1 MGSGQEDREKQT
13 AVAART
19 GAVAARTGAVAAR
32 TGAVAARTDAIK
44 SPDIIIDNKNALI
57 WAFNEAID
65 KNTDFDGNTLNESIT
80 QTKQIIEYLL
90 SIKCFNDNITEEII
104 QKYLEILN
112 RVKTEIP
119 KKVFEDNDYI
129 LCGWYEHAILLFW
142 EKQANGLYNFG
153 MINCG
158 QGADI
163 QGANNIL
170 CNGLIIFK
178 DIKEN
183 NINNFLETYQKYK
196 KTTNGWHKFKTN
208 KMYFIFY
215 CILFDKL
222 LNIKSKVNFTQ
233 LKLSNIKF
241 DFYQIELQLIGSC
254 AFTNLVNFIYYIYI
268 QENKVAA
275 KEYEY
280 YYNEYYINYLN
291 WYNNAKE
298 KIKKQLFNNII
309 NSDNNKFINIYQ
321 YILDTTPAIELHTL
335 YEQTTFTNVKINGN
349 YISDLAM
356 MDTESIDIIDRSTI
370 NNKIKNEATYNPNI
384 HSYEFRDTIGAIEK
398 ITDEKQL
405 IDSLWELYS
414 MHNLEPFISYI
425 NTYNNIETS
434 LNYLFWFYKHC
445 NSFDNDNKI
454 LIPLLILYKLIKEK
468 KISKILTEDWLNYFY
483 IIHIKSINNT
493 DKYTLINTFIYLI
506 LLMLIKQY
514 GTPIT
519 KEQKYYNNTD
529 KSKCKKNILF
539 YNYVLFKDIPIINN
553 YYYNIVKTL
562 VKDFNDNI
570 EIFPDITDE
579 EYVTVVF
586 RTHFITININL
597 KDKSKICIEY
607 LSKKYAADDYF
618 SYNSVISI
626 NFLLWNILI
635 NHINEEL
642 PNFVQKQKNIFIQNY
657 TRLQFETYGYYNKEV
672 YDENEQNQLHNF
684 ITDGTFGDHIIGY
697 PGGFSAI
704 EQKIQLFKDTIEKKL
719 NAEIIQEKPTFDIL
733 KHYIIYFY
741 LCEFS
746 SNTLQKKDDIF
757 KKYNGY
763 ITEYFNEYYNL
774 DYFKTLLYT
783 YILKYDLSYNIP
795 VKKIIKLD
803 DNCLISN
810 VEKKYFVLSQ
820 YEYII
825 GENGVFNSLF
835 SFYTIKYNKY
845 TLFFHKNDKT
855 TDESIDI
862 IRILTRLPNFIY
874 IALNFYYLKKDK
886 KIIGINKNNSNIRI
900 EYNEGDI
907 LEYNKRDIDILNMDY
922 FEQDKKYKIVS
933 KSNLDGKYLQFYN
946 LMTNNDI
953 SIFIYKDE
961 KDTYYLRT
969 LNYDFVFTMRDEN
982 IFYTINGNEYTV
994 NFYNDIDIYNNNG
1007 ILKLSFENNHKLL
1020 CIYNYNH
1027 ILNPPYPN
1035 YGSDMTFINPEFFI
1049 EKNLFSHETGI
1060 PIEFKQ
1066 HYYKI
1071 INKYNNKYIFTNIDE
1086 VFALLI
1092 NCLNYNTPYLILKNI
1107 EQIKNILNNNKSEDY
1122 DSLLNTLLERFDNI
1136 YSISILL
1143 LFYKDKKLNEYYYSH
1158 ANNLYTKYNILLEL
1172 EYKLS
1177 SSNIFNYSILTN
1189 NITTSAREYYLYF
1202 QFDITKER
1210 TFFLNIKPEVTGE
1223 LIVTTT
1229 NNENDTKY
1237 DYLFQAVE
1245 KYRNNSDYN
1254 DLYISVDG
1262 LITKIHSFNANEQ
1275 HSLKIKYVDH
1285 TVNAAYNELFKSLL
1299 TMYISNLD
1307 NAIFDNNIIKATELF
1322 EYLILPNKTKL
1333 HPIQELIMGSGK
1345 TTSITPYIC
1354 ILLLAHFLKGKIRE
1368 YNYKNEIYIVMPDFL
1383 INSSFEIL
1391 MKYVFPLFNNIEIL
1405 IHPVKPNYINS
1416 FKIYLISDTNYK
1428 IMFLENYINTYKKY
1442 MIYDEIDMMANP
1454 LTCELNKP
1462 FNNEQFTVF
1471 DDLYILSEI
1480 LYDDIFNNPNFWDKI
1495 TDDFQIKE
1503 NNRIHSYFFI
1513 MNDKITEKIN
1523 IYYDETIKKKITLGQ
1538 QKTLAPL
1545 IQYIKDN
1552 VLLFILTKQFNFD
1565 YGMPET
1571 YSLNLSTK
1579 YKFKA
1584 IPYSAVDNPLMGSEF
1599 SDFILTY
1606 VLTFFCYKIVNS
1618 KYRKI
1623 DKNYIIT
1630 YFETK
1635 DNYEKIFSFLSDR
1648 PRTKKQY
1655 IDNLAYYKN
1664 KYNEKFEL
1672 DDDEFKTII
1681 KEILKMNSDYYSK
1694 CKNISFND
1702 LLLFKNVK
1710 NFVCFTGTAYIQVP
1724 VDDKHIDFDKT
1735 NIINYSSIDSY
1746 NKVSDAI
1753 IAIIKNPLIV
1763 QNLYN
1768 NNNNILIDDI
1778 FECLILYD
1786 VLIDIGG
1793 IFISYNINDFITK
1806 YKELK
1811 DRKTYFVYFD
1821 NGRKIYNLETGKFEG
1836 DNVVKD
1842 RNTFYYFS
1850 NKNITGVDAKNIMSD
1865 KARGL
1870 ITITNNTNMRDFSQG
1885 IFRMRHILQGQSC
1898 DIIFNDIFNDIIMAG
1913 GSCDNFKKIIKK
1925 GMTDDDIRQRIIK
1938 NLENQ
1943 QNIIEKQKEK
1953 VLIKQN
1959 IFALNKFTT
1968 YEDDNEQILYFDPMT
1983 QKYIESIKIFDD
1995 YVEEYKSITHTFNI
2009 DSFNIIQK
2017 NSKDSL
2023 TSNPLLKVLV
2033 DKYFTSQIDVIES
2046 AQNMAQEQ
2054 EQAQSENTSI
2064 AVSITSDEQLMYS
2077 GIIYSNFITLN
2088 SGLEYTFKNQILVAY
2103 IGDIEYLDILLIY
2116 DNINNNLVIID
2127 TNKVTNFLIYNKNI
2141 LQYTFISFYNESIY
2155 GSQIDNN
2162 LVKYLFQLALTILTI
2177 LHSNM
2182 KEQQMININKLN
2194 NYLKLIQ
2201 HLHNIKY
2208 DSTYHFDKAI
2218 PTLHYFNVTS
2228 AFNSKQV
2235 PVERLKKEQV
2245 PTGILKDSV
2254 YITERPRTVYIKYIK
2269 YKTKYLN
2276 LKNIKLYPV
2285 YHSDNIIK
2293 DSDSFYKKYTKY
2305 KTKYLQFKNQI

>member
-1 MGSGQEDREKQT
+1 MGSGREDRRKQT

-19 GAVAARTGAVAAR
+19 D
-32 TGAVAARTDAIK
+32 AVAARTDAVK
-44 SPDIIIDNKNALI
+44 SQDIITDNKNALI
-57 WAFNEAID
+57 WAFNESID
-65 KNTDFDGNTLNESIT
+65 ENTDFDGNTSSESIN

-90 SIKCFNDNITEEII
+90 SIKCFNDNITEQII
-104 QKYLEILN
+104 QKYLEILSH
-112 RVKTEIP
+112 VKTKIP
-119 KKVFEDNDYI
+119 KKIFEVNDYI
-129 LCGWYEHAILLFW
+129 LCGWNGHAILLFW
-142 EKQANGLYNFG
+142 EKQANDLYNFG

-178 DIKEN
+178 DIEKD
-183 NINNFLETYQKYK
+183 NINNFLETYQKYEE
-196 KTTNGWHKFKTN
+196 TTNGWDKFKTN
-208 KMYFIFY
+208 KIYFSFY
-215 CILFDKL
+215 FILFDKL
-222 LNIKSKVNFTQ
+222 LGIKNSVNFN
-233 LKLSNIKF
+233 LKELQSLGIKF

-254 AFTNLVNFIYYIYI
+254 AFTNLINFIYYMYI
-268 QENKVAA
+268 QENKVDAS
-275 KEYEY
+275 KDY
-280 YYNEYYINYLN
+280 YKNYLD

-309 NSDNNKFINIYQ
+309 SSNNNKFINIYQ
-321 YILDTTPAIELHTL
+321 YILDTTPSIKLDDT
-335 YEQTTFTNVKINGN
+335 YEQTTFTNFKINGN
-349 YISDLAM
+349 YIYNQAITDA
-356 MDTESIDIIDRSTI
+356 ESIDIIDRSTI
-370 NNKIKNEATYNPNI
+370 NKKIKNDEAT
-384 HSYEFRDTIGAIEK
+384 HSYNIQSGPSRGTLGAIKK
-398 ITDEKQL
+398 ITEETQL
-405 IDSLWELYS
+405 INSLWELYS

-468 KISKILTEDWLNYFY
+468 TFSKILTEDWLNYFY
-483 IIHIKSINNT
+483 RTHIKYISNT
-493 DKYTLINTFIYLI
+493 NKYTLINTFIYLI
-506 LLMLIKQY
+506 LLMLIKED
-514 GTPIT
+514 GAPIT
-519 KEQKYYNNTD
+519 QEQKYYNKTD
-529 KSKCKKNILF
+529 KSKCDKNILF

-553 YYYNIVKTL
+553 YYYDIVKNL
-562 VKDFNDNI
+562 VKDLNDNI
-570 EIFPDITDE
+570 EIFPDITDKDC
-579 EYVTVVF
+579 VTVTF
-586 RTHFITININL
+586 KHKSINIAINL
-597 KDKSKICIEY
+597 KNYISTICREY
-607 LSKKYAADDYF
+607 LLKKSD
-618 SYNSVISI
+618 SYDNFPYISVISI

-642 PNFVQKQKNIFIQNY
+642 PEFVQKQTNVYNPNI
-657 TRLQFETYGYYNKEV
+657 TKLQFETYGYYNKEF
-672 YDENEQNQLHNF
+672 YDENETNQLYNF
-684 ITDGTFGDHIIGY
+684 ITDGTNGDHIIGY
-697 PGGFSAI
+697 PGGFSSI
-704 EQKIQLFKDTIEKKL
+704 EQKIKLFKETIYNKL
-719 NAEIIQEKPTFDIL
+719 NAEIIQRKPTFDIL

-746 SNTLQKKDDIF
+746 SNTLQKTDSIF
-757 KKYNGY
+757 EKYNGY
-763 ITEYFNEYYNL
+763 ITEYFNEYYKL
-774 DYFKTLLYT
+774 DYFKTLLYN

-810 VEKKYFVLSQ
+810 VEKQYFVLSQ

-835 SFYTIKYNKY
+835 SFYTIRYNDKY
-845 TLFFHKNDKT
+845 TLFFYKKDKT
-855 TDESIDI
+855 TDVSIEI
-862 IRILTRLPNFIY
+862 IRTLTSLPNFIY
-874 IALNFYYLKKDK
+874 LALNFYYYKNGA

-907 LEYNKRDIDILNMDY
+907 LNMDY
-922 FEQDKKYKIVS
+922 FEHDKKYKIVS
-933 KSNLDGKYLQFYN
+933 YLDLDSKYLQFYN
-946 LMTNNDI
+946 LMTYNDI

-961 KDTYYLRT
+961 GKDTYYLRT
-969 LNYDFVFTMRDEN
+969 LNYDFVFTMRNEN

-1007 ILKLSFENNHKLL
+1007 ILKLSFEDNHTLL

-1027 ILNPPYPN
+1027 ILDRPPLN
-1035 YGSDMTFINPEFFI
+1035 EQTDMTFINPEFFLD
-1049 EKNLFSHETGI
+1049 KNLFSHDTGI

-1071 INKYNNKYIFTNIDE
+1071 INKYNDKYIFTNINE
-1086 VFALLI
+1086 VLALLI
-1092 NCLNYNTPYLILKNI
+1092 NCLNYNSPYLILKNI
-1107 EQIKNILNNNKSEDY
+1107 EQIKNILNNNKSENY
-1122 DSLLNTLLERFDNI
+1122 ERLLNTLLKRFDNI
-1136 YSISILL
+1136 YSILILL
-1143 LFYKDKKLNEYYYSH
+1143 LFYKDKELNEYYYSH

-1177 SSNIFNYSILTN
+1177 ASKEFNYPILTN
-1189 NITTSAREYYLYF
+1189 NIKNLEGEYYLYF
-1202 QFDITKER
+1202 QFNITKKS
-1210 TFFLNIKPEVTGE
+1210 TFILNTEPEVTGE
-1223 LIVTTT
+1223 IIITTE
-1229 NNENDTKY
+1229 NNENETKY
-1237 DYLFQAVE
+1237 YYLFQAIE
-1245 KYRNNSDYN
+1245 KYRNNSVYD
-1254 DLYISVDG
+1254 DLHTPVNK
-1262 LITKIHSFNANEQ
+1262 LITKTDSFNVNEP
-1275 HSLKIKYVDH
+1275 HSLKIKYVDQ
-1285 TVNAAYNELFKSLL
+1285 TVSVAYNELFKSLS

-1354 ILLLAHFLKGKIRE
+1354 ILLLAHFLKGEIRD
-1368 YNYKNEIYIVMPDFL
+1368 YNYKNEIYIVMPEFL

-1405 IHPVKPNYINS
+1405 IHPVKPNYEKS
-1416 FKIYLISDTNYK
+1416 FQVYLISDTNYK
-1428 IMFLENYINTYKKY
+1428 IMFLENEINTDTKY

-1462 FNNEQFTVF
+1462 SHPIQFTAF
-1471 DDLYILSEI
+1471 DDLYILSKI
-1480 LYDDIFNNPNFWDKI
+1480 LYDDIFNNANFWDKI

-1513 MNDKITEKIN
+1513 MNDKITAKIN
-1523 IYYDETIKKKITLGQ
+1523 TYYDKTITKKIKLDHQ
-1538 QKTLAPL
+1538 IKLAPL

-1606 VLTFFCYKIVNS
+1606 VLTFFCYKIVDS

-1623 DKNYIIT
+1623 DKDYIIT
-1630 YFETK
+1630 YFETT
-1635 DNYEKIFSFLSDR
+1635 DNYKKIFSFLSDD
-1648 PRTKKQY
+1648 PPHTKKQY

-1672 DDDEFKTII
+1672 DNDEFKTII
-1681 KEILKMNSDYYSK
+1681 KQILQMNSDYHYR
-1694 CKNISFND
+1694 CQNISFND
-1702 LLLFKNVK
+1702 LLLSKNVK

-1724 VDDKHIDFDKT
+1724 IDDEHIHFDETDF
-1735 NIINYSSIDSY
+1735 INYSLIDT
-1746 NKVSDAI
+1746 KKISDAI
-1753 IAIIKNPLIV
+1753 IAIIKNKRIV
-1763 QNLYN
+1763 RNLFN
-1768 NNNNILIDDI
+1768 NNNTILIDDI
-1778 FECLILYD
+1778 FECLTFYD

-1806 YKELK
+1806 YKELNIQLGSYMK
-1811 DRKTYFVYFD
+1811 KYFVYFD

-1842 RNTFYYFS
+1842 RNAFYYFS
-1850 NKNITGVDAKNIMSD
+1850 NKNITGVDAKDIMSD

-1870 ITITNNTNMRDFSQG
+1870 ITITNKTNIRDFSQG

-1898 DIIFNDIFNDIIMAG
+1898 DIIFNEIFNDIIMTG
-1913 GSCDNFKKIIKK
+1913 GNCDNFKKIIKD
-1925 GMTDDDIRQRIIK
+1925 GMTDDEIRQHIIK
-1938 NLENQ
+1938 NLITQ
-1943 QNIIEKQKEK
+1943 QKIIEKQKEK

-1959 IFALNKFTT
+1959 IFALNKSTT
-1968 YEDDNEQILYFDPMT
+1968 YTDNEQILYFDPMT
-1983 QKYIESIKIFDD
+1983 QKYIESIKQFEE
-1995 YVEEYKSITHTFNI
+1995 YVEEYKSITHKFNI
-2009 DSFNIIQK
+2009 ESFNIIQK
-2017 NSKDSL
+2017 NSKDRL
-2023 TSNPLLKVLV
+2023 TSKPLLKQLV
-2033 DKYFTSQIDVIES
+2033 DKYFTSQINVIES

-2054 EQAQSENTSI
+2054 AQAQAQAQAENTSI
-2064 AVSITSDEQLMYS
+2064 AVSIISDGLWRHS
-2077 GIIYSNFITLN
+2077 GIIYSNFITLDFVSN
-2088 SGLEYTFKNQILVAY
+2088 EFVNTFEDQILVAY

-2127 TNKVTNFLIYNKNI
+2127 TNKVTNFLIYNENI

-2155 GSQIDNN
+2155 GKQIDNN
-2162 LVKYLFQLALTILTI
+2162 LVKYLFQLALTILNSI
-2177 LHSNM
+2177 MSIFN
-2182 KEQQMININKLN
+2182 KREIIDRRNILN

-2201 HLHNIKY
+2201 HLQNIKY
-2208 DSTYHFDKAI
+2208 DSTYRFDKPT
-2218 PTLHYFNVTS
+2218 PTLHFFNAISQVRES
-2228 AFNSKQV
+2228 NIKQV
-2235 PVERLKKEQV
+2235 P
-2245 PTGILKDSV
+2245 PGILKKDLSV
-2254 YITERPRTVYIKYIK
+2254 YMKYIK

-2276 LKNIKLYPV
+2276 LKNIKIFPV
-2285 YHSDNIIK
+2285 YYYDNIIQ
-2293 DSDSFYKKYTKY
+2293 DSDTFYKKYTKY
-2305 KTKYLQFKNQI
+2305 KTKYLQFKNKI